1 MSKTKF
7 YKKERSVRILAYHKI
22 NNIGNFELQIK
33 YFLKNY
39 NVLLPEEF
47 KRHFLQNIQYPPNSL
62 LITFDDGDNS
72 IFHNVLPILKKYK
85 IPAILFIVTEL
96 IDTSQAFWWDE
107 IEYYLGKEV
116 GQKKVWEV
124 KTWPNSKRKTYLDN
138 LRKDS
143 EKPRLEYKQLNISQL
158 KEMQEEGIMIANH
171 SHTHPIFDQCTAEE
185 LDIELKS
192 SIDIL
197 NSLGFSSKFF
207 AYPNGNFSDLAESKL
222 KEYGIEFAFL
232 FNHKP
237 NSNSINPIRI
247 SRLIVND
254 NTPIWKLKFILS
266 GWHSKLLPLI
276 KATAK
281 FINR

>member
-1 MSKTKF
+1 LSKTKF